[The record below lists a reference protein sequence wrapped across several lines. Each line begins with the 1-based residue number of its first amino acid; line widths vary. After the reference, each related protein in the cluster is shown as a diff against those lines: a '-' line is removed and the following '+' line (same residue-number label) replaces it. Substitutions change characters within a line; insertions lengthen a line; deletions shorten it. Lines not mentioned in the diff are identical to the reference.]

1 MNSNFLL
8 QKLNFNKIFFII
20 FFSSLISGPLIPELL
35 ILVLIINYFFQ
46 NNISSLISKNLK
58 FYLIFLLLFYFY
70 LNINSLLFSF
80 ETKISLKSTLPYIRL
95 ILFSFI
101 ISRIL
106 YEDKEQSLSILF
118 IYSSLILLFILF
130 IDSLIQL
137 KTGTNVLGHG
147 YKNGRISSLFGS
159 EQIMGSFVVKIL
171 PLVFSFLYLVNLKKK
186 KYINIFLLTIT
197 LILVI
202 LSSERV
208 ALAHYILIFLLIFF
222 LESNSIKNFLVSFFV
237 LFLLII
243 IGLNIYTPAKERIKN
258 ATLNQIKTSEF
269 LLAPSYRHEL
279 HYLTAFYIFLDNPI
293 FGKGIKSFRYECESY
308 EEIIK
313 EKIINDKAVH
323 APYDGI
329 TKILEIEIENYGPK
343 LVMRHFKYNSNSELI
358 ENNIY
363 QEYNYN
369 SPRLIKINS
378 KIGSNE
384 IIKKGEFLYA
394 SNAYSNGCNTH
405 PHNYFLQFLS
415 ETGIIGFIFY
425 LIFFVYLLAIILK
438 TLKNKIKQLSLSNF
452 QKSKFLICGS
462 ILIEL
467 IPLLP
472 SGNFFNNWLSM
483 LFFLKLVFYFFNS
496 KWI

>member
-1 MNSNFLL
+1 M
-8 QKLNFNKIFFII
+8 
-20 FFSSLISGPLIPELL
+20 
-35 ILVLIINYFFQ
+35 
-46 NNISSLISKNLK
+46 
-58 FYLIFLLLFYFY
+58 
-70 LNINSLLFSF
+70 
-80 ETKISLKSTLPYIRL
+80 
-95 ILFSFI
+95 
-101 ISRIL
+101 
-106 YEDKEQSLSILF
+106 
-118 IYSSLILLFILF
+118 
-130 IDSLIQL
+130 
-137 KTGTNVLGHG
+137 
-147 YKNGRISSLFGS
+147 
-159 EQIMGSFVVKIL
+159 M
-171 PLVFSFLYLVNLKKK
+171 VF
-186 KYINIFLLTIT
+186 
-197 LILVI
+197 
-202 LSSERV
+202 
-208 ALAHYILIFLLIFF
+208 
-222 LESNSIKNFLVSFFV
+222 
-237 LFLLII
+237 
-243 IGLNIYTPAKERIKN
+243 
-258 ATLNQIKTSEF
+258 
-269 LLAPSYRHEL
+269 
-279 HYLTAFYIFLDNPI
+279 
-293 FGKGIKSFRYECESY
+293 
-308 EEIIK
+308 
-313 EKIINDKAVH
+313 
-323 APYDGI
+323 

-415 ETGIIGFIFY
+415 EIGIIGFIFY

-483 LFFLKLVFYFFNS
+483 LFFFKIGVLFFLIQNGYN
-496 KWI
+496 KK